1 MSKDI
6 KAVLRCPSLEAAT
19 VFRESLM
26 HFHGIVQYTFY
37 LNCEVIVVL
46 TKDT

>member
-6 KAVLRCPSLEAAT
+6 KAVLHCPSLEAAT

-26 HFHGIVQYTFY
+26 HIYDIGQYSF
-37 LNCEVIVVL
+37 LPKL
-46 TKDT
+46 